1 MHRATHRLCSLTLG
15 LLILSTVA
23 IQRLPSCNIR
33 ADTNSTEEHRKHNY
47 EHTQPQEQTKMLK
60 LLMTAFF
67 FWPICKKRYMLYK
80 CATLL
85 NWVVHRGQSVKSA
98 ATVAA
103 DLSPTAYMRST
114 PKPCCYTDH
123 LHVAPTQETS
133 VHSGLKKMKS

>member
-1 MHRATHRLCSLTLG
+1 MQEEIHVIQVCHPPKLG
-15 LLILSTVA
+15 SP
-23 IQRLPSCNIR
+23 QR
-33 ADTNSTEEHRKHNY
+33 T
-47 EHTQPQEQTKMLK
+47 
-60 LLMTAFF
+60 
-67 FWPICKKRYMLYK
+67 IC
-80 CATLL
+80 
-85 NWVVHRGQSVKSA
+85 QSA